1 MSKPLLDIP
10 GMRREIN
17 AESQAI
23 VEESVPLAKA
33 HAPRRTGRLKG
44 SVKARVF
51 KGTRTG
57 LFQANLEAKAFPG
70 LFQERGT
77 KRHGP
82 KAFLDPAFPKDE
94 AVVARIANAI
104 ERGI

>member
-10 GMRREIN
+10 GMRHEIE
-17 AESQAI
+17 AESRAI
-23 VEESVPLAKA
+23 VEEAVPLAKA
-33 HAPRRTGRLKG
+33 QAPRRTGRLKG

-51 KGTRTG
+51 KGRTG
-57 LFQANLEAKAFPG
+57 AFQANLEAKAFPG

-82 KAFLDPAFPKDE
+82 NAFLDPAFPKNE
-94 AVVARIANAI
+94 AVVSRIANAI